1 MKSFMKCVGSVVAI
15 VLLTGAVTAADHL
28 AAGKI
33 KGVNADKKE
42 FVLTGSDGK
51 DTTFKFGQNV
61 VINRGHK
68 EGGTELNAGDAV
80 NVAYDKGVLTWTAQY
95 ILIQEG
101 DSKNCELVRCSFKGY
116 DADKKMFSYTDGQGK
131 DLSVPMGESKVRLN
145 GQDSRVEDIK
155 IGDKA
160 WAVIRTD
167 GDKTTLMDLMAE
179 RSK

>member
-15 VLLTGAVTAADHL
+15 ALLTGAATAADHF
-28 AAGKI
+28 AAGKV
-33 KGVNADKKE
+33 KGVDAVKKE

-51 DTTFKFGQNV
+51 DTTFKFGENV

-68 EGGTELNAGDAV
+68 EGGTDLNAGDAV
-80 NVAYDKGVLTWTAQY
+80 NVGYDKGVRTWTAQY

-101 DSKNCELVRCSFKGY
+101 DSKNCELVRVSFKSY
-116 DADKKMFSYTDGQGK
+116 DADKKVLAYTDGQGK
-131 DLSVPMGESKVRLN
+131 DFTIPMGESKVRLN

-160 WAVIRTD
+160 WAIVRTE